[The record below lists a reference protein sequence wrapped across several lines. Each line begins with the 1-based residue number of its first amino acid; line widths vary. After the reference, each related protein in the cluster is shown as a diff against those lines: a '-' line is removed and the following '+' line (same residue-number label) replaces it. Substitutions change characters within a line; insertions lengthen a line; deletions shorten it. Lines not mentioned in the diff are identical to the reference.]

1 MNTTQQQ
8 QPVIPQPAISTGSML
23 TQVSGVLAAI
33 IILILACAWV
43 AKRLGFASRRSGS
56 QTLNIS
62 ASCSLGQRERVVIV
76 DVDDARLVLG
86 VTAQHITHLHTLP
99 AKPEQETHDS
109 AEPKPDFRQ
118 VLHSLMKSAG
128 KKK

>member
-1 MNTTQQQ
+1 MNTTQQ

-43 AKRLGFASRRSGS
+43 AKRFGFASRRSGS

-86 VTAQHITHLHTLP
+86 VTAQQITHLHTLP
-99 AKPEQETHDS
+99 AKPQQETPDA

-118 VLHSLMKSAG
+118 VLQSLMKSAG

>member
-8 QPVIPQPAISTGSML
+8 PAIGQPAISTGSML

-43 AKRLGFASRRSGS
+43 AKRFGFATKRSGS
-56 QTLNIS
+56 EKLNIS
-62 ASCSLGQRERVVIV
+62 ASCQLGQRERVVVV
-76 DVDDARLVLG
+76 DVDDVRLVLG
-86 VTAQHITHLHTLP
+86 VTAQQITHLHTLP
-99 AKPEQETHDS
+99 AKPQQEGPEAPAVT
-109 AEPKPDFRQ
+109 ADFRQ
-118 VLHSLMKSAG
+118 VLQSLMKGSG

>member
-8 QPVIPQPAISTGSML
+8 PVTPQPAISTGSVL

-33 IILILACAWV
+33 IILILACAWL
-43 AKRLGFASRRSGS
+43 AKRLGFAARRNGS

-62 ASCSLGQRERVVIV
+62 ASCQLGQRERVVIV

-86 VTAQHITHLHTLP
+86 VTAQQITHLHTLP
-99 AKPEQETHDS
+99 AKPQQEVTD
-109 AEPKPDFRQ
+109 AAPAAADFRQ
-118 VLHSLMKSAG
+118 VLQSLLKGAG

>member
-8 QPVIPQPAISTGSML
+8 PIAPQPAISTGSML

-43 AKRLGFASRRSGS
+43 ARRLGFVSRRNGS

-62 ASCSLGQRERVVIV
+62 ASCSLGQRERVVVV
-76 DVDDARLVLG
+76 DVDDVRLVLG
-86 VTAQHITHLHTLP
+86 VTAQQITHLHTLP
-99 AKPEQETHDS
+99 AKPHQEAPEAT
-109 AEPKPDFRQ
+109 EPKPDFRQ
-118 VLHSLMKSAG
+118 VLQSLMKGAG

>member
-1 MNTTQQQ
+1 MNTTQQ

-43 AKRLGFASRRSGS
+43 AKRFGFASRRSGS

-86 VTAQHITHLHTLP
+86 VTAQQITHLHTLP
-99 AKPEQETHDS
+99 AKPQPETTDA

-118 VLHSLMKSAG
+118 VLQSLMKSAG